1 MKLSKFF
8 GMLFV
13 ASLAMASCSND
24 DITGDG
30 PDINGGVSG
39 EKTWA
44 MLNFSIGEAVGT
56 VLTVSVRMVASL
68 PQLDLKRQWNHWIC
82 ISLTRPANW
91 N

>member
-30 PDINGGVSG
+30 PDINGGFPV
-39 EKTWA
+39 
-44 MLNFSIGEAVGT
+44 
-56 VLTVSVRMVASL
+56 
-68 PQLDLKRQWNHWIC
+68 KRPGPC
-82 ISLTRPANW
+82 
-91 N
+91 